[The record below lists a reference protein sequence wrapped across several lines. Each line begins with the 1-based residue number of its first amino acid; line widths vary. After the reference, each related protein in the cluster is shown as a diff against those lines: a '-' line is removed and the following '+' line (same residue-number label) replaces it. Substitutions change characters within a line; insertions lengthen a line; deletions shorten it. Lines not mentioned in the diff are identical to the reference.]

1 VSGAEELTRT
11 AEELG
16 GPFGGDRF
24 ARAVIWRPLLYLGRD
39 EEALSQAAELAWN
52 EAAMGE
58 GVRTGILTRTY
69 LGKTAEA
76 GDDLH
81 PLLAEPRLAFEDET
95 FPTFALVEFLEAAVL
110 VAGGD
115 LCSALADRLASAAHL
130 STVWGGANLTCPR
143 AIWAQRRRCWARP
156 TRPAAI
162 ITMRRS
168 RRWRTW
174 NLPSESSKT

>member
-1 VSGAEELTRT
+1 MSGVEELTRT
-11 AEELG
+11 AEEVG
-16 GPFGGDRF
+16 GPVRGRRF
-24 ARAVIWRPLLYLGRD
+24 ARAVIGRPLLYLGRD

-52 EAAMGE
+52 ETAMGE

-69 LGKTAEA
+69 LGQTAEA

-81 PLLAEPRLAFEDET
+81 PLLVEHPLAFEDET

-130 STVWGGANLTCPR
+130 STVWRGAPPASR

-174 NLPSESSKT
+174 NLPSASSKT